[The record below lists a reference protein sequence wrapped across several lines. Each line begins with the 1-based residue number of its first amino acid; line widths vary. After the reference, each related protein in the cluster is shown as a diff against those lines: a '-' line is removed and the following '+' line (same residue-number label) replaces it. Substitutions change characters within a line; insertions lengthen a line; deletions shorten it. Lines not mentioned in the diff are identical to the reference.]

1 MAVAAA
7 EPRRKS
13 RRANVVLNFDRKT
26 AADFSGGWSIRLEPL
41 PNRLSANKFPCQTSY
56 ERRSQRF
63 LCVGQ
68 GWTCAGGNGTER
80 SNVYAGKRE
89 RETREAKKEG
99 KIFVSISANNINC
112 YTIRDKDT
120 ILTLLFSFND
130 NFMILSKTSKSFDC
144 IKFKLVIQS

>member
-1 MAVAAA
+1 MN
-7 EPRRKS
+7 EG
-13 RRANVVLNFDRKT
+13 ANGSCV
-26 AADFSGGWSIRLEPL
+26 SG
-41 PNRLSANKFPCQTSY
+41 K
-56 ERRSQRF
+56 
-63 LCVGQ
+63 VGP
-68 GWTCAGGNGTER
+68 GGNGTER

-99 KIFVSISANNINC
+99 KIFVSISANNINY
-112 YTIRDKDT
+112 YTICDKDT